1 MAAVASQPPWHP
13 YKFGQHP
20 RPEASP
26 EPFIP
31 PRPIN
36 FPGSRANHAPAD
48 RFPSPERPFYASND
62 SSEFDR
68 AAFGQYP
75 ESGHRPAYPPPNRP
89 DPPPDRPDPPLTR
102 NKHVTFSTPSGGYY
116 TTNTSPTNPTLQNG
130 DPHRSGSVWSRISDR
145 FRGVSRAMEARPDN
159 PTIPQSSGL
168 NREQQI
174 QQVLA
179 LLLPY
184 VPAAEPMIRPMID
197 LIHDSQLLQQ
207 LIDTLNRPLTQQQF
221 LEIQD
226 SFTIPA
232 DEQAEFVKMLSNPD
246 DPGIPTLLAQFKEF
260 VEYISGRPIPSTSD
274 SCSLRSCCSDVRAMA
289 IFEHLSVFDEDYLTR
304 VRNFHHGA
312 ADAHTNANRLSFL
325 THAFD
330 PANRRDPRYRGFIYV
345 LKRTLKYVRF
355 WLEPGVPQN
364 VACTSVAQMLAAS
377 FLLEVVRAFLSKG
390 IQTITQFRARGH
402 LIRRIMA
409 FLLTLSWQRSGPL
422 YDLVGKSPV
431 VIDQSPG
438 LRCLIWVSG
447 SVWEGHFSPD
457 EDPVILEHMRDLWT
471 CLENEAGSEALRGV
485 ANEINTGLYERGRDL
500 SLFQRS

>member
-184 VPAAEPMIRPMID
+184 VPAAEPMIRPMIN

-260 VEYISGRPIPSTSD
+260 VEYISGRPIPSTSGA
-274 SCSLRSCCSDVRAMA
+274 SS
-289 IFEHLSVFDEDYLTR
+289 R
-304 VRNFHHGA
+304 VCRMIP
-312 ADAHTNANRLSFL
+312 SFL
-325 THAFD
+325 R
-330 PANRRDPRYRGFIYV
+330 N
-345 LKRTLKYVRF
+345 
-355 WLEPGVPQN
+355 
-364 VACTSVAQMLAAS
+364 S
-377 FLLEVVRAFLSKG
+377 
-390 IQTITQFRARGH
+390 
-402 LIRRIMA
+402 
-409 FLLTLSWQRSGPL
+409 
-422 YDLVGKSPV
+422 
-431 VIDQSPG
+431 
-438 LRCLIWVSG
+438 LRCLQRKCSQSTNI
-447 SVWEGHFSPD
+447 HTIPT
-457 EDPVILEHMRDLWT
+457 T
-471 CLENEAGSEALRGV
+471 CVQTPAESSTKQPSEAKKFYIHELLRSRFKGFV
-485 ANEINTGLYERGRDL
+485 VEPFTCTGCETNIPAVSRVSARL
-500 SLFQRS
+500 STKY